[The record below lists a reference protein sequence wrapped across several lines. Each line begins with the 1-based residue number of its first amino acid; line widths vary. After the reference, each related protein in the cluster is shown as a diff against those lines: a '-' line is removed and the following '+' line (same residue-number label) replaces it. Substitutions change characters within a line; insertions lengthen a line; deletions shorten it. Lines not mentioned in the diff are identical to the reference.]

1 MDAVRETALALRSE
15 AEATNERRLLVC
27 AGSREAGYTAARAAC
42 EAADLDAIALSERDI
57 VGRRLAPARADELL
71 GETHDC
77 VVVDCHDACR
87 PNALGRAV
95 GAVDGGGL
103 LVLVAPPLD
112 RWPDERDG
120 FDETLAVPPFGLDDV
135 AGTFRRRLVRTLR
148 EHRGIAIVDVDAGTV
163 EADGRTDPSP
173 KFAEVPFSPPDD
185 AAFPKSVYDAC
196 LTTDQR
202 DAVLACEAL
211 ADPDNAVVLE
221 ADRGRGKSSAAG
233 LAAAALAAD
242 GRDVLVAAPNYRNAA
257 ELFDR
262 AAETL
267 GELDALVSDER
278 DTDAAHELRAEGGG
292 RVRFCRPTDAEAE
305 TADVLVIDEAAALPV
320 RVLQSLLS
328 VAPSVCFATT
338 VHGYEGA
345 GRGFDVRFRDTL
357 DDERA
362 VDTVTLDDPIRYAA
376 ADPIEVWLFRA
387 LLLDA
392 RPAVEP
398 LVAEATPDDA
408 TYERLDP
415 TALVG
420 NENRLRETFGLLVNA
435 HYRTEPDDLARLL
448 DAPNIALRALTV
460 DGHVLAVALL
470 AREGGLSESRRR
482 EMYEGARVRGNML
495 PDVLTSQ
502 LRDIEAA
509 RPVGLRVMR
518 IATHHAVRS
527 RGFGSRLL
535 SAIEAE
541 FDADGDRPLSGRFDA
556 VDYLGVGYGATPEL
570 LSFWDDNGYR
580 TVHLST
586 TRNDTSGEYSALM
599 VRPLSDAGTDLA
611 DRHAAWFRRRIP
623 DVLADALD
631 DADPDVVRGALAAA
645 SGPVRLDLTDTEWRV
660 LASAAYG
667 PGLYDVAPGPFRQV
681 ALRALVDGAL
691 DDPDAERLLVVKV
704 LQATPWEETADR
716 LGYVSRREC
725 MRSLGD
731 AYRPLVDRYGT
742 AAAREEADRYRG

>member
-1 MDAVRETALALRSE
+1 MDAVREMVLALRSE

-27 AGSREAGYTAARAAC
+27 AGRREAGYAAARAAC
-42 EAADLDAIALSERDI
+42 EAIDLDAIALSERDI

-87 PNALGRAV
+87 PNALGRAA

-103 LVLVAPPLD
+103 LVLVVPPLE

-148 EHRGIAIVDVDAGTV
+148 EHRGIGIVDVDSETV
-163 EADGRTDPSP
+163 EADGRTDPAP
-173 KFAEVPFSPPDD
+173 KFAAAPFSPPDG
-185 AAFPKSVYDAC
+185 AVFPKSVYDAC
-196 LTTDQR
+196 LTADQR

-211 ADPDNAVVLE
+211 SEPGNAVVLE

-233 LAAAALAAD
+233 LAAAAIAVD
-242 GRDVLVAAPNYRNAA
+242 GRDVLVTAPNYRNAA

-267 GELDALVSDER
+267 TELDALVSDGR
-278 DTDAAHELRAEGGG
+278 SDDAAPELRAEGGG
-292 RVRFCRPTDAEAE
+292 RVRFARPADAKTE
-305 TADVLVIDEAAALPV
+305 TADVLVVDEAAALPV
-320 RVLQSLLS
+320 RVLESLLS

-362 VDTVTLDDPIRYAA
+362 VDTVTLGDPIRYAA

-398 LVAEATPDDA
+398 LLAHATPDDA
-408 TYERLDP
+408 TYERFDP
-415 TALVG
+415 TALSDD
-420 NENRLRETFGLLVNA
+420 ENRLRETFGLLVNA

-460 DGHVLAVALL
+460 DGHVVAVALL

-482 EMYEGARVRGNML
+482 EMYEGARVRGNMF

-502 LRDIEAA
+502 LRDPEAA

-518 IATHHAVRS
+518 IAAHHAVRS
-527 RGFGSRLL
+527 RGFGSLLL
-535 SAIEAE
+535 SAVESE
-541 FDADGDRPLSGRFDA
+541 FDADGERPTHGRFDA
-556 VDYLGVGYGATPEL
+556 VDYLGVGYGATPKL
-570 LSFWDDNGYR
+570 LSFWDDNGYT

-586 TRNDTSGEYSALM
+586 TRNDTSGEHSALM
-599 VRPLSDAGTDLA
+599 LRPLSDAGSDLA
-611 DRHAAWFRRRIP
+611 DRHAVWFRRRIP

-631 DADPDVVRGALAAA
+631 DADPDVVRGSLAAA
-645 SGPVRLDLTDTEWRV
+645 SGPVRLELTDTEWRV

-667 PGLYDVAPGPFRQV
+667 PGLYDVAPGPFRRV

-691 DDPDAERLLVVKV
+691 DDRDAERLLVVKV
-704 LQATPWEETADR
+704 LQATPWERTAER

-731 AYRPLVDRYGT
+731 AYQPLVDRYGT
-742 AAAREEADRYRG
+742 GTAHEEADRYRE

>member
-196 LTTDQR
+196 LTADQR

-211 ADPDNAVVLE
+211 ADPGNAVVLE

-704 LQATPWEETADR
+704 LQATPWEETAER

-725 MRSLGD
+725 MRSLGV